1 MFFVPQLN
9 DETVTVNQFVSLFV
23 GTTTIVESV
32 TRLDA
37 SLVLNAPRLLYFLIE
52 NDKEKSVLPSL
63 AWDDSCEEAK
73 TTLGGNQHIIE

>member
-37 SLVLNAPRLLYFLIE
+37 SLVLNAQRLLYFLIE

-63 AWDDSCEEAK
+63 A
-73 TTLGGNQHIIE
+73 